1 MYKLVETPSLTIG
14 ELVSSLP
21 ILASSCQH
29 SKACPNMPRL
39 GEKGTVTLENPWKPY
54 VWLVYLHVWISPQ
67 LNHWKSPKTVVFSVA
82 SAPMFNPSL
91 HPAGSKLLGSLT
103 ARALIASRR
112 PKLFRVCW
120 TNPPEW
126 LSGAA
131 TDPCKIV
138 LIFSCLVDL
147 SYVYGCIWYMATY
160 GNKNQTTHLRLTKI
174 GPRNGAKYLDDS
186 QVAEQLNQWELIGIE
201 NTYSRVVW

>member
-14 ELVSSLP
+14 ELVSSWYLP

-39 GEKGTVTLENPWKPY
+39 GEKGTVTLENPWKPQ

-67 LNHWKSPKTVVFSVA
+67 LNHWKSLKNCCFRLLRLPCSMR
-82 SAPMFNPSL
+82 APSRPGA
-91 HPAGSKLLGSLT
+91 HRSKLLGSLT

-112 PKLFRVCW
+112 PKRFRVCW

-126 LSGAA
+126 
-131 TDPCKIV
+131 
-138 LIFSCLVDL
+138 
-147 SYVYGCIWYMATY
+147 
-160 GNKNQTTHLRLTKI
+160 
-174 GPRNGAKYLDDS
+174 RNGC
-186 QVAEQLNQWELIGIE
+186 QWHWSLQ
-201 NTYSRVVW
+201 NSAHL